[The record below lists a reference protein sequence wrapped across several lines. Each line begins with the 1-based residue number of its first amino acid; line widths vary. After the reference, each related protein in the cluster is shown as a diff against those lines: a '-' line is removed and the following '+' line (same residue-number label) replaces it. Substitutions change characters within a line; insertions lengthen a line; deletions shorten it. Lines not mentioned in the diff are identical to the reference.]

1 MADEAPTTQPAAEGA
16 DNSNP
21 TPNNPASAGLPS
33 IIAADDLEL
42 SGEAGAASG
51 TLTPTLGGGGGAGTG
66 TLTGTAT
73 PRSGV
78 SDMALTAEQRSLSL
92 RVSLADVTAR
102 ASGQYAQRRYDE
114 AAEGYAQAAEMQA
127 EMNGEMAPEN
137 AEILFL
143 YGRSLFKVGQGKS
156 DVLGGRAP
164 ATGEGQK
171 VQQQQQPEKKKTKKK
186 NTSNKSANGEAAA
199 AVAGSSKEGGDDVA
213 EEAAKIIANE
223 AGVAKAEKDGLEEK
237 KPLFQFTGDENWDDS
252 DEEEGADDAEADEEE
267 DEVEDDLG
275 TAFEI
280 LDLARLLFLKQLEEK
295 LSAEDSSED
304 KGKEV
309 ANGEGDDVG
318 TRHIK
323 ERLADTHDLLAEISL
338 ENERYVVGQPA
349 GNFSRAVLADRFA
362 TGILTRS
369 LMPESP

>member
-21 TPNNPASAGLPS
+21 TSAIPS
-33 IIAADDLEL
+33 ISADDLEL
-42 SGEAGAASG
+42 
-51 TLTPTLGGGGGAGTG
+51 GGGAGTG

-78 SDMALTAEQRSLSL
+78 SDIALTAEQRELSL

-102 ASGQYAQRRYDE
+102 ASGHYAQRRYEE

-171 VQQQQQPEKKKTKKK
+171 VQQPERKKKTQK
-186 NTSNKSANGEAAA
+186 TSKGANGKAEKKEAA
-199 AVAGSSKEGGDDVA
+199 AVASSSKEGGDDVA
-213 EEAAKIIANE
+213 EEAAKIIATE
-223 AGVAKAEKDGLEEK
+223 AGVAKAEKDGLEK

-295 LSAEDSSED
+295 LSAEDTSED
-304 KGKEV
+304 KGKSV
-309 ANGEGDDVG
+309 ANGDGDDVAI
-318 TRHIK
+318 RHIK

-338 ENERYVVGQPA
+338 ENERYVVWRPTGD
-349 GNFSRAVLADRFA
+349 FSRAVLADRFA
-362 TGILTRS
+362 IGIPMRS
-369 LMPESP
+369 PMPENP

>member
-1 MADEAPTTQPAAEGA
+1 MADEAPTTQQPAAEGA

-21 TPNNPASAGLPS
+21 APNNSTSVGLPS

-42 SGEAGAASG
+42 GAAS
-51 TLTPTLGGGGGAGTG
+51 G

-171 VQQQQQPEKKKTKKK
+171 VQQQPEKKKTKKK
-186 NTSNKSANGEAAA
+186 NTGNKSANGEAEKKEEEAA
-199 AVAGSSKEGGDDVA
+199 APAVAGSSKEGGDDVA
-213 EEAAKIIANE
+213 GEAAKIIANE

-252 DEEEGADDAEADEEE
+252 DEEEGADDAEADEE

-295 LSAEDSSED
+295 LSAKDTLEG

-338 ENERYVVGQPA
+338 ENERYVRPPTR
-349 GNFSRAVLADRFA
+349 NF
-362 TGILTRS
+362 
-369 LMPESP
+369 